1 MRWLDGVTDSMGRS
15 LSKFWDRVKD
25 RESWSAAG
33 NGVAKNQT
41 RLSNST
47 TTTSVRV
54 PWRLG
59 FVSTSWRAVQPW
71 APSFP
76 SLSLIWKWDRSV
88 VGTEWWRR

>member
-1 MRWLDGVTDSMGRS
+1 MRQLEGINDSMNIS

-25 RESWSAAG
+25 RESWSVAG

-47 TTTSVRV
+47 TYSVRV

-71 APSFP
+71 APLFP

-88 VGTEWWRR
+88 VGTEWWQR